1 VTIIPLINLKSKYF
15 FILLSKTCI
24 EKKYTSILNNYST
37 KYKIMKLNMILLG
50 KSINNLV
57 NNSKD
62 SYLEMVD
69 RRRDKNYIR
78 KGIRIGPKYIVI
90 CDFLD
95 FYAGYKGIN
104 KFEFYNNLF
113 NYSLKKIPKD
123 IGYKFKK
130 SPAAS
135 YGITRS
141 FFLDKK
147 TYNLL
152 HKTYKKSQELYKTLY
167 DDYLSMGNFAEL
179 ILYIYVTNNI
189 EKKILNI
196 FKFDFGIKKIT

>member
-1 VTIIPLINLKSKYF
+1 
-15 FILLSKTCI
+15 
-24 EKKYTSILNNYST
+24 
-37 KYKIMKLNMILLG
+37 MILLG